1 MLTPNASRPLYH
13 FSAYHFSAGRPSQSA
28 QKSRTG
34 FREMQRVGKW
44 ENHNVFGIR
53 VVSMDHVRACEVIT
67 LAAATADGY

>member
-1 MLTPNASRPLYH
+1 
-13 FSAYHFSAGRPSQSA
+13 
-28 QKSRTG
+28 
-34 FREMQRVGKW
+34 MQRVGKW